1 MDAVTYPTP
10 EVIETLN
17 ERLVSFTVN
26 TKEADREGRE
36 LLRRYRL
43 LWEPGF
49 LFLDHRGTELR
60 RFVGYRPADEFL
72 AELSLVL
79 GLEAILYARYDD
91 AIEEFGIAESLAL
104 EAATAAEA
112 LFWSGTALYRRDRDL
127 ATLETFW
134 AEIGRRFPDSTWWK
148 RADVLEFKPTG
159 ERLATRTETS

>member
-1 MDAVTYPTP
+1 MDAVTYPTT
-10 EVIETLN
+10 EVIEALN
-17 ERLVSFTVN
+17 ERFVCFTVD
-26 TKEADREGRE
+26 TKKADREGRE

-60 RFVGYRPADEFL
+60 RFVGFRPADEFL

-79 GLEAILYARYDD
+79 GLEAILYARYED
-91 AIEEFGIAESLAL
+91 AIEESRCADSLAP
-104 EAATAAEA
+104 EAETAAEA
-112 LFWSGTALYRRDRDL
+112 IFWAGTALYRRYRDL
-127 ATLETFW
+127 AALETFW

-148 RADVLEFKPTG
+148 RADVLDFKPTG